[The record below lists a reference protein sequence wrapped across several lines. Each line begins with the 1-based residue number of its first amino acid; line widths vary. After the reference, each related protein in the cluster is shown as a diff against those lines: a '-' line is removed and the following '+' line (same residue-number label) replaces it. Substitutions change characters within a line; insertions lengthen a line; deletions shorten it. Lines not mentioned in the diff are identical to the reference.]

1 MSIKT
6 IEYIGELFRAD
17 EDIGKNPIGE
27 TAVNHYP
34 ANYTHQFFTLTNA
47 ETSSYRKK
55 GVRYTKTWEVNQAT
69 PLLLLDM
76 LDLATRNWVLHT
88 IKNSKKYLNT
98 AFPVIKNKVYRF
110 SNTNTVSDDRAILNI
125 ICGLTTPDGRA
136 IDGYYMERQV
146 NVPLHS
152 NTQRSFNNAISP
164 FHSEIG
170 LCRSAFHKIR
180 LINIKTTREI
190 PNIPN
195 KRRTSK
201 RRNNNRRP
209 RNRSQSPRRA
219 APASASVLS
228 FNSPPHAA
236 TASALRFSLSSNAY
250 DSPPSTRKLF
260 THVLDSGTDSS

>member
-6 IEYIGELFRAD
+6 IEYTGELFRAD
-17 EDIGKNPIGE
+17 EDIGKKPIGE

-34 ANYTHQFFTLTNA
+34 MNYTHQFFTLTNA

-55 GVRYTKTWEVNQAT
+55 GVRHTKKWEVNQAT

-76 LDLATRNWVLHT
+76 LDFNTRQWLLSELNNNKSRRALH
-88 IKNSKKYLNT
+88 I

-110 SNTNTVSDDRAILNI
+110 SNNKTVSDDRAILNI
-125 ICGLTTPDGRA
+125 ICGLTMPDGRA

-180 LINIKTTREI
+180 LINIKTTREV
-190 PNIPN
+190 PNIPS
-195 KRRTSK
+195 R
-201 RRNNNRRP
+201 RRNNNNSR
-209 RNRSQSPRRA
+209 RNRSQSPHR
-219 APASASVLS
+219 
-228 FNSPPHAA
+228 AA
-236 TASALRFSLSSNAY
+236 TASASIF
-250 DSPPSTRKLF
+250 DSPPPPKRGF
-260 THVLDSGTDSS
+260 F